1 MERAKKIDMQ
11 ALVDGM
17 GAKMQRERAA
27 TQLTLGALIAALEA
41 MPADAAV
48 ANLRDLDSYRGYY
61 SDLYFE
67 NHEGTRAAAELLA
80 ECKGA
85 MGQMFTGY
93 KGGDYMMG
101 ALTPLWISTYGH
113 ASGMK
118 IIAVRASG
126 EVETAQDD

>member
-1 MERAKKIDMQ
+1 MQMKNTDIQ

-17 GAKMQRERAA
+17 GAQWQRERAA

-41 MPADAAV
+41 MPADSTV
-48 ANLRDLDSYRGYY
+48 ANLRDPASYRGYY

-67 NHEGTRAAAELLA
+67 QGEGTRQAKDLLA
-80 ECKGA
+80 ECKAA
-85 MGQMFTGY
+85 MGQVFTGY
-93 KGGDYMMG
+93 KGGDYVMG

-113 ASGMK
+113 SSGTKLM
-118 IIAVRASG
+118 AVHAGG